1 MKLEFIAKVKYLLV
15 EILSTYYEK
24 EAAACDE
31 LTHEKNG
38 MHVKETWSE
47 LADKHRC
54 IARDI
59 RRYFG

>member
-1 MKLEFIAKVKYLLV
+1 MKIIAKVKCLV
-15 EILSTYYEK
+15 VDILSTYYEK
-24 EAAACDE
+24 EAVACEE
-31 LTHEKNG
+31 LATEKSAEL
-38 MHVKETWSE
+38 KKIWSE

>member
-1 MKLEFIAKVKYLLV
+1 MKTIAKVKCLLV
-15 EILSTYYEK
+15 DILSTYYEK
-24 EAAACDE
+24 EAAACEE
-31 LTHEKNG
+31 LALEKSTMN
-38 MHVKETWSE
+38 VKETWSE